1 MSTTSLTTR
10 YLPSAYIGLRGKV
23 LAYVG
28 NNAAAGR
35 FAPYAD
41 GVVFHGRAGFREA
54 RSYTG
59 GSLRVIDPADYIG
72 DRGRGTGAR
81 LFSQPSTEA
90 VQVQVD
96 AGADCLLAPSRFP
109 RERDAQTI
117 NALLNEG
124 ESFVGAARLEAPA
137 LPAFVPVVIRFDEL
151 ADDRWVEPIRSSG
164 LPIATVFAGY
174 GDPLASPSQLEGA
187 IRVVEAA
194 DVSIVL
200 RCDVSAVGLMVIA
213 AAAGAIGTSSPV
225 RHLWLPTRRRRDR
238 ARSRNLFVPRCANW
252 MKAEF
257 IERSA
262 ADPDLDDLFRCD
274 CAVCGPQGDVRLLTE
289 VDEEIQDSHS
299 IASAVSLAHEV
310 LGANSPISAWR
321 AVCQSAV
328 DAYDELESLGIS
340 GPAKS
345 RALEAWLSILG

>member
-10 YLPSAYIGLRGKV
+10 YLPSAYAGLLGKV

-41 GVVFHGRAGFREA
+41 GVVFHGSAGFGEA

-59 GSLRVIDPADYIG
+59 GPLRVIDPAVYMR
-72 DRGRGTGAR
+72 DRGHVAGAR
-81 LFSQPSTEA
+81 LFPESSTEA
-90 VQVQVD
+90 VQAQLH
-96 AGADCLLAPSRFP
+96 AGAGCLLAPSRFP

-124 ESFVGAARLEAPA
+124 ESFIGAARREAPS
-137 LPAFVPVVIRFDEL
+137 LPAFVPLVIRFDEL
-151 ADDRWVEPIRSSG
+151 ADGRWDEPIRSSG

-174 GDPLASPSQLEGA
+174 GDPLATLSQLEGA

-194 DVSIVL
+194 DVSFVL

-213 AAAGAIGTSSPV
+213 ATAAAIGTSSSV
-225 RHLWLPTRRRRDR
+225 RHLWLPTRRQRDR
-238 ARSRNLFVPRCANW
+238 EPSRNLFVPHCANW
-252 MKAEF
+252 MKVEF

-274 CAVCGPQGDVRLLTE
+274 CPVCGPRGDVRLLTE
-289 VDEEIQDSHS
+289 VDEEMQDSHS
-299 IASAVSLAHEV
+299 IASAVRLAHEV
-310 LGANSPISAWR
+310 LEADSPISAWR

-345 RALEAWLSILG
+345 GALKAWLTILG